1 MNASWWLPL
10 VHRRVWMV
18 FSIALVAFVVYGS
31 LVPGA
36 DNPLE
41 EVDDK
46 WQHVATYCVLAAWFA
61 GLAPRRNYPWIA
73 SGLLLLGFTLEV
85 LQYYLTTDRVADPR
99 DMAADTF
106 GVVAGLIAAYI
117 GLDTWAVRVEA
128 WLGRG
133 A

>member
-1 MNASWWLPL
+1 
-10 VHRRVWMV
+10 MV
-18 FSIALVAFVVYGS
+18 LSIALVAFVVYGS
-31 LVPGA
+31 LVPGP
-36 DNPLE
+36 DNPLD

-46 WQHVATYCVLAAWFA
+46 WQHIATYCVLAAWFA
-61 GLAPRRNYPWIA
+61 GLAPRRTYPWIA

-85 LQYYLTTDRVADPR
+85 LQYYLTTDRVADPS
-99 DMAADTF
+99 DMAADTA

-117 GLDTWAVRVEA
+117 GLGAWAVRVEA